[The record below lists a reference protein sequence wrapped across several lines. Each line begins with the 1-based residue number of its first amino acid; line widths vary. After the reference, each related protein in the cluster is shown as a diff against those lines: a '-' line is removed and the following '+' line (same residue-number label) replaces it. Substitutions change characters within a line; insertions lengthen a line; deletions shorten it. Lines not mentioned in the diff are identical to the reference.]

1 MITSVNEV
9 LYDNQAITATGSG
22 EAISSVYTFTNLHQ
36 GMALS
41 DMPLNY
47 CVIMCTA
54 DFNNITNISVVLQNL
69 IEGGSWATINNLV
82 TTVALA
88 DLNAARAAGD
98 ALFEGQIQAPVGD
111 TGGANLT
118 VGIRFLTTY
127 ATSSGAPTVGKLFGT
142 FSCEGGVGTSRDL
155 TGVQGDT
162 NVAALLNSDTGITR

>member
-9 LYDNQAITATGSG
+9 LYDDQAITATGSG
-22 EAISSVYTFTNLHQ
+22 DAISSVYTFTNLHQ

-98 ALFEGQIQAPVGD
+98 ALFEGQIQAPVGA
-111 TGGANLT
+111 TAAANLT

-127 ATSSGAPTVGKLFGT
+127 ATSSGAPTTGKLWASFAT
-142 FSCEGGVGTSRDL
+142 AGGLGTSVNWTDA
-155 TGVQGDT
+155 QGDT
-162 NVAALLNSDTGITR
+162 NVAALLNSDSGITR